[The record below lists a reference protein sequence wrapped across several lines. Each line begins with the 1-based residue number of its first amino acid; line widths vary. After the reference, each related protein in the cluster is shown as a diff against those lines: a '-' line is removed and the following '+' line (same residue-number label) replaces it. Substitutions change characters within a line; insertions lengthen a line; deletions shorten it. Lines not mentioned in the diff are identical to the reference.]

1 LRATPEQKIKIL
13 KIKELFKFKS
23 TTRQKILTKTLQIN
37 FFATIEKL
45 LQLIFLQQL
54 NAIFGST
61 PTPQ

>member
-1 LRATPEQKIKIL
+1 VPYPNKKTKIL

-23 TTRQKILTKTLQIN
+23 TTRQKSLTKTLQIN